1 MPLRSRGAGMSG
13 LRGTVLDWFAS
24 GRIAPDRELEVLR
37 LAGITPSPEQWR
49 AFLGQLTLWLGT
61 IALAAA
67 VIFFF
72 AFNWDDLGRFA
83 KFGLVEAAILAGL
96 LACWR
101 LDLDGTAGKAVLLLL
116 SLLTG
121 ALLALTGQIYQ
132 TGADTFQLFAW
143 WAMLIL
149 PWVVVGRFS
158 PLWLVWLALLN
169 LAVFLYFQLAWELEG
184 LLWALFGLNGLALVA
199 WEAAHRAG
207 FEWLRD
213 SWPPRLVAM
222 AGAAMA
228 TALMIWAI
236 MDGGGSAA
244 LAALAY
250 LAWLAALY
258 LWYRRRR
265 PDLFM
270 LAAGLLSLIVS
281 VAAFLS
287 KAILEAG
294 SGSFLLIGLV
304 VIGMSAGGA
313 VWLKSVA
320 REQSA

>member
-1 MPLRSRGAGMSG
+1 MSRFRSE
-13 LRGTVLDWFAS
+13 VLDWFDS
-24 GRIAPDRELEVLR
+24 GRVAPGREVEVLR
-37 LAGITPSPEQWR
+37 AAGITPSAGQWR

-67 VIFFF
+67 IVFFF

-83 KFGLVEAAILAGL
+83 KFGLVEAAIVAGL

-116 SLLTG
+116 SLLAG

-132 TGADTFQLFAW
+132 TGADTFELFAW
-143 WAMLIL
+143 WAVLIL
-149 PWVVVGRFS
+149 PWVLVGRFS

-169 LAVFLYFQLAWELEG
+169 LAVFLYFQIAWDEEG
-184 LLWALFGLNGLALVA
+184 LIWSLFGLNSLALVG
-199 WEAAHRAG
+199 WEAAHRRG
-207 FEWLRD
+207 MPWLRD
-213 SWPPRLVAM
+213 DWPPRLVAI
-222 AGAAMA
+222 GSAAFA
-228 TALMIWAI
+228 TALIVWAI
-236 MDGGGSAA
+236 MGGSGGSSA
-244 LAALAY
+244 LATLAY
-250 LAWLAALY
+250 LAWLACLY
-258 LWYRRRR
+258 GWYRRTR

-270 LAAGLLSLIVS
+270 LALGLLSLIVAA
-281 VAAFLS
+281 VALLS
-287 KAILEAG
+287 DIMMGTG

-320 REQSA
+320 REQKA

>member
-1 MPLRSRGAGMSG
+1 MSRFRSEVLHWLEAG
-13 LRGTVLDWFAS
+13 RV
-24 GRIAPDRELEVLR
+24 APDRELEALR
-37 LAGITPSPEQWR
+37 AAGIVPSPAGWR

-96 LACWR
+96 LAFWR
-101 LDLDGTAGKAVLLLL
+101 LDIDGVAGKAALLLL
-116 SLLTG
+116 SLLAG

-143 WAMLIL
+143 WAVLIL
-149 PWVVVGRFS
+149 PWVLVSRFS
-158 PLWLVWLALLN
+158 PLWLFWLALLN
-169 LAVFLYFQLAWELEG
+169 LAAWLYFQLAWDEEG
-184 LLWALFGLNGLALVA
+184 LIWALFGLNGLALIA
-199 WEAAHRAG
+199 WEAAHRSG
-207 FEWLRD
+207 VEWLRD
-213 SWPPRLVAM
+213 DWPPRLVAI
-222 AGAAMA
+222 GSAAFA
-228 TALMIWAI
+228 TLLMVWAI
-236 MDGGGSAA
+236 MDWDGSAA
-244 LAALAY
+244 PAALAY
-250 LAWLAALY
+250 VAWLAALY
-258 LWYRRRR
+258 VWYRRRR

-270 LAAGLLSLIVS
+270 LAAGLLSLIVT

-287 KAILEAG
+287 RIILESG
-294 SGSFLLIGLV
+294 SGSLLVIGLV

-313 VWLKSVA
+313 IWLKSVA

>member
-1 MPLRSRGAGMSG
+1 MSRFRSE
-13 LRGTVLDWFAS
+13 VLDWFDS
-24 GRIAPDRELEVLR
+24 GRVAPGREREVLR
-37 LAGITPSPEQWR
+37 SAGITPSPGDWR

-61 IALAAA
+61 ISLAAS

-96 LACWR
+96 ALSLR
-101 LDLDGTAGKAVLLLL
+101 LDLDGIAGKAMLLLL
-116 SLLTG
+116 SLLVG

-143 WAMLIL
+143 WAVLIL
-149 PWVVVGRFS
+149 PWVLIGRFS

-169 LAVFLYFQLAWELEG
+169 LAVFLYFQLSWKLDG
-184 LLWALFGLNGLALVA
+184 LLWALFGLNSLALVA

-207 FEWLRD
+207 LGWLRD
-213 SWPPRLVAM
+213 SWPPRLIAIAS
-222 AGAAMA
+222 AGFA
-228 TALMIWAI
+228 TALVVWAI
-236 MDGGGSAA
+236 MDGAGGAVTA
-244 LAALAY
+244 LAVLAY
-250 LAWLAALY
+250 GAWLAAFY
-258 LWYRRRR
+258 VWYRRKR

-270 LAAGLLSLIVS
+270 LAGGALSLIVAI
-281 VAAFLS
+281 VAFLAQTMLGDGS
-287 KAILEAG
+287 AG
-294 SGSFLLIGLV
+294 LLFIGLV

-313 VWLKSVA
+313 IWLKSVG